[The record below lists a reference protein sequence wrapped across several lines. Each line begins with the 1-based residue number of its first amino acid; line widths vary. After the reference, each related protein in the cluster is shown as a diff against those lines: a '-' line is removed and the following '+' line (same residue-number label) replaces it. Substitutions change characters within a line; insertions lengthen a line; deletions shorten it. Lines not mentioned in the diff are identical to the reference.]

1 MCLVARADKVLVDSL
16 MDQLED
22 VIAHR
27 EVFLAAK
34 EKRLEDLYAALKS
47 EKDERKR
54 FYLLTDLYVEYH
66 PLIPIPPIMS
76 VCVRKLWQRESEIL
90 FLSQMQG

>member
-34 EKRLEDLYAALKS
+34 E
-47 EKDERKR
+47 RKGLR
-54 FYLLTDLYVEYH
+54 ICML
-66 PLIPIPPIMS
+66 
-76 VCVRKLWQRESEIL
+76 R
-90 FLSQMQG
+90 